1 MRMKQLCFF
10 IIVVMLC
17 HSSFVYARG
26 KPPGGGA
33 TKKLDK
39 WSIVVVPGHG
49 GTQVGAVGKPTK
61 DTMLFES
68 EVNLA
73 VAKKLA
79 DKLASAGANAYLTR
93 SYDEYMTLEQRASYA
108 RNKAA
113 DRFISV
119 HHNSVVDQSING
131 TEVWICN
138 GTGLVTSD
146 MANRVYSELSREL
159 GVGDRG
165 VRTAYNNGEPGAYS
179 LLSLLRDMRIPA
191 ILTEA
196 SFISNPA
203 EANRLKS
210 DSYRDREASAIY
222 RGIISHAG
230 AYARGARDGGRGR
243 KY

>member
-1 MRMKQLCFF
+1 MRMKQLYFF

-17 HSSFVYARG
+17 HSSFVYAKG
-26 KPPGGGA
+26 KPGGA
-33 TKKLDK
+33 KKLDK
-39 WSIVVVPGHG
+39 WSIVVDPGHG
-49 GTQVGAVGKPTK
+49 GGDVGAPGYPPDGGV
-61 DTMLFES
+61 LFES

-79 DKLASAGANAYLTR
+79 DKLASDGANAYLTR
-93 SYDEYMTLEQRASYA
+93 AYDYGVTLEQRAAYA

-113 DRFISV
+113 DRFISI
-119 HHNSVVDQSING
+119 HHNGSKDQSING

-146 MANRVYSELSREL
+146 MASRVYSELSREL
-159 GVGDRG
+159 GVGYRG

-179 LLSLLRDMRIPA
+179 LLCLLRDMRIPA

-210 DSYRDREASAIY
+210 DSYREREASAIY
-222 RGIISHAG
+222 RGIINHAG
-230 AYARGARDGGRGR
+230 AYGRGARDAVYRGR
-243 KY
+243 RW